1 MIPHELPTRAEDMFC
16 YGIYVA
22 SHVVNRAYTPQ
33 LTRLGL
39 TYPQYIT
46 LTLLW
51 EKDGQKVS
59 ELAEALRMETSTLT
73 PLLKRLE
80 TQGYV
85 LRNSDAKDRR
95 AVLINLT
102 DYGRSIQSNAPDI
115 TECMVDRTT
124 LSQSELVKLQQL
136 LLRLTEGMAESKI
149 P

>member
-1 MIPHELPTRAEDMFC
+1 LKPHELPTRAEDMFC

-22 SHVVNRAYTPQ
+22 SHVVNRAYTPH

-51 EKDGQKVS
+51 EKNGQKVS
-59 ELAEALRMETSTLT
+59 ELAEKLRMETSTLT

-80 TQGYV
+80 AQGYV
-85 LRNSDAKDRR
+85 RRDPDDKDRR
-95 AVLINLT
+95 AIVITLT
-102 DYGRSIQSNAPDI
+102 DHGRTLQHDAPDI
-115 TECMVDRTT
+115 TACMVDQTT
-124 LSQSELVKLQQL
+124 LSQSELETLQQL
-136 LLRLTEGMAESKI
+136 LLKLTEGLVESKL